1 MSYQRLHKNTDIE
14 VESSCIFRG
23 SMVEQAGTRTIVE
36 EKLVAEDYT
45 FSLEDGESRQ
55 LEKIVCN
62 VTSLAKKEEGR
73 TERILDRT
81 FLQSLKRIKCGGS
94 RYGRSRM
101 LKFGEMKRISREYGF
116 VFSRCFRL
124 IMVRFPG
131 PTSVQKG

>member
-1 MSYQRLHKNTDIE
+1 M
-14 VESSCIFRG
+14 
-23 SMVEQAGTRTIVE
+23 EQAGTRTIVE

>member
-1 MSYQRLHKNTDIE
+1 M
-14 VESSCIFRG
+14 
-23 SMVEQAGTRTIVE
+23 E

-62 VTSLAKKEEGR
+62 VTPLAKKEEVR

-81 FLQSLKRIKCGGS
+81 FYAIFEENKMWWKQVW
-94 RYGRSRM
+94 RSRM

-116 VFSRCFRL
+116 AFSRCTRL